1 MSGKIEH
8 MNYEKAIE
16 RLEEIVNLLENGDQP
31 LDDSIK
37 LFEEGT
43 SLAQRCNNLL
53 ENAQQKIV
61 TLTAKENE
69 V

>member
-1 MSGKIEH
+1 MSGKIEN

>member
-1 MSGKIEH
+1 MSDNIEN

-16 RLEEIVNLLENGDQP
+16 RLEEIVTLLESGDQR

-43 SLAQRCNNLL
+43 SLAKRCNTLL
-53 ENAQQKIV
+53 ENAQQKII
-61 TLTAKENE
+61 TLTGKENE

>member
-1 MSGKIEH
+1 